1 MDNCWISCQVM
12 TDMEKAYDDLIIINL
27 YRIRCHLLTSTTYYL
42 LSSGSTLRTQQTK
55 IFDRKQGTFCS
66 RTIEYILSTLGIS
79 RFFVKFTMHDF
90 LINSCLYFSSFFI
103 KFSSTQYS
111 SFNTIQDLVT
121 FEVGS
126 YYFYIMLIDYSMHLE
141 LIG

>member
-1 MDNCWISCQVM
+1 MVSWSLAKKTGESLGLVKLRLARKLHPLVPIDQ
-12 TDMEKAYDDLIIINL
+12 Y
-27 YRIRCHLLTSTTYYL
+27 YYL

-55 IFDRKQGTFCS
+55 IFDRKQGKFCS

-90 LINSCLYFSSFFI
+90 LINSCLYFLSFFI